1 MKSYWR
7 VLLLAPILLIGACL
21 TYAVLAIKRDSVQTT
36 ATAEI
41 EASLTIQHGA
51 EVRAAIENFEKNWLS
66 LEAHTNPNIQSEFAT
81 GPYLDY
87 WGNARQGDKIY
98 SQPSWLITRSATVT
112 YLRVIEYAPER
123 FKAVANVEQVTD
135 EITPRGEF
143 IKSLPRIEF
152 CRLYLFVEAGS
163 TWKVADL
170 FDMTI
175 ERDIERDWENE
186 LAWEKKFLGQQIMG
200 DLPQEK
206 CLHME

>member
-1 MKSYWR
+1 MVGWLLRKSQGIVSLMPKSSPGYLMKSYWR
-7 VLLLAPILLIGACL
+7 VLLLAPVLLIGACL
-21 TYAVLAIKRDSVQTT
+21 AYAALAIKRDSTQAT

-66 LEAHTNPNIQSEFAT
+66 LEAHTNPNIQ
-81 GPYLDY
+81 
-87 WGNARQGDKIY
+87 
-98 SQPSWLITRSATVT
+98 
-112 YLRVIEYAPER
+112 
-123 FKAVANVEQVTD
+123 
-135 EITPRGEF
+135 
-143 IKSLPRIEF
+143 
-152 CRLYLFVEAGS
+152 
-163 TWKVADL
+163 

-206 CLHME
+206 CPHMK